1 MTIQELLNGVIY
13 AGTLAGAIG
22 AVFALLHFALVRPIK
37 NFLRSEIVDGLT
49 DIKHAVELLT
59 QGTDDVRRRLDEHIA
74 SGGHLGH

>member
-13 AGTLAGAIG
+13 AGTLAGAI
-22 AVFALLHFALVRPIK
+22 AAIFALMHFSLVRPMR

-59 QGTDDVRRRLDEHIA
+59 QGTDDVRRRLDDHIA
-74 SGGHLGH
+74 NGGHLTR